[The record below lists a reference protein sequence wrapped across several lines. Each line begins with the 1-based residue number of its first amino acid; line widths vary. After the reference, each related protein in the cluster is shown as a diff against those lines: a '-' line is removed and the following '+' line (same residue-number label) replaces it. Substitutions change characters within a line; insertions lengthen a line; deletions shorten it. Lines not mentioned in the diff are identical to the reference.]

1 MILLQNP
8 NMPVPTNAVEI
19 DAAILD
25 IKAHL
30 ETGLTWLTNGY
41 GRTYKNLDARNGTTV
56 FYPEAYLGEQN
67 NSQRYINLSPDNDK
81 QGQCF
86 FYVVKETISQFQPG
100 MYSYL
105 SYDTAIIFSVNME
118 LINDALLQT
127 EIFQQILV
135 AQVRDVL
142 TRDLLGSSYQLSISS
157 VDFLF
162 ENVYSEFDLAD
173 AQQLEK
179 APLSH
184 FRFNCTIKLPEQC
197 PTPAI
202 VPPILTCYSLDLDG
216 VNEYIEAPINAAY
229 DLDRSNLMS
238 FEAWVKFDSLDSFNH
253 IFSKYDSVAFR
264 GFIFNVANNELRF
277 ALQNFGGVNGLIIS
291 SSGASITVGSWHHL
305 MVTYDGSSN
314 PSGVKLYQNGIL
326 LANLPPVA
334 DTLSATI
341 INAETVKTGAIPS
354 VGGFIDAKVNQVR
367 WWNVELTAGE
377 VLSQFNSGTVL
388 STPVQSASLIYNSA
402 NGNGATFNGSE
413 WEIPDL
419 TGITAGYESVN
430 MEIGDRVEDCPS

>member
-86 FYVVKETISQFQPG
+86 FYVTKENISQFQPG

-127 EIFQQILV
+127 EIYQQILV

-142 TRDLLGSSYQLSISS
+142 TRQLLGSSYQLIITS
-157 VDFLF
+157 VDFEF
-162 ENVYSEFDLAD
+162 DNVYSEFDLAD

-184 FRFNCTIKLPEQC
+184 FRFNCTIKLPETC
-197 PTPAI
+197 PIPSI
-202 VPPILTCYSLDLDG
+202 IPPVTTCQSLLFDG
-216 VNEYIEAPINAAY
+216 VNELLQLPINSAF
-229 DLDRSNLMS
+229 DLQNTHS
-238 FEAWVKFDSLDSFNH
+238 FTFSAWVKLGNIIGFKSLFR
-253 IFSKYDSVAFR
+253 KYDSGINR
-264 GFIFNVANNELRF
+264 GYFLIVNGDEIRMD
-277 ALQNFGGVNGLIIS
+277 LQNNAGINGAIVE
-291 SSGASITVGSWHHL
+291 TVGAGMIAGNWYHIAGS
-305 MVTYDGSSN
+305 YDGSN
-314 PSGVKLYQNGIL
+314 DANNLNLYLNGVLQAKTII
-326 LANLPPVA
+326 AN
-334 DTLSATI
+334 TLTGTI
-341 INAETVKTGAIPS
+341 INTSFLNI
-354 VGGFIDAKVNQVR
+354 GGDLLYFNGNIAKSR
-367 WWNVELTAGE
+367 AWNVELTSIQVAALYNGGSI
-377 VLSQFNSGTVL
+377 LTP
-388 STPVQSASLIYNSA
+388 PVQGANLIIDTDIDN
-402 NGNGATFNGSE
+402 ATFGTE
-413 WEIPDL
+413 WNVPDL
-419 TGITAGYESVN
+419 TAITAGYTSVN
-430 MEIGDRVEDCPS
+430 MEVGDRIEDCPS

>member
-25 IKAHL
+25 IKGHL

-41 GRTYKNLDARNGTTV
+41 GRTYKNLDARNGVTV

-67 NSQRYINLSPDNDK
+67 NSHRYINLSPDNDK

-100 MYSYL
+100 MYSFL

-118 LINDALLQT
+118 LINDLVLQT
-127 EIFQQILV
+127 EIFQQNLV

-142 TRDLLGSSYQLSISS
+142 TRQLMGSSYQLTISS

-184 FRFNCTIKLPEQC
+184 FRFNCTIKLPETC
-197 PTPAI
+197 P
-202 VPPILTCYSLDLDG
+202 VPSIAPPVTTCYSLLFDG
-216 VNEYIEAPINAAY
+216 VNEYIDCTNNVAFDFERT
-229 DLDRSNLMS
+229 DS
-238 FEAWVKFDSLDSFNH
+238 FSLSGWVKLNDLVGVQSILRKKTFVALSKGWFLSTSGNEIRFD
-253 IFSKYDSVAFR
+253 
-264 GFIFNVANNELRF
+264 
-277 ALQNFGGVNGLIIS
+277 LQNNGGANGLITIT
-291 SSGASITVGSWHHL
+291 SGANLSAGVWYHISATYNGNSDFTGVNIYLDGVLQTNTIEDNTLTATIKNTTFVSIG
-305 MVTYDGSSN
+305 G
-314 PSGVKLYQNGIL
+314 PGFFSGNIASARMWNTELTSIQIAAEYNLGTILYPAVQG
-326 LANLPPVA
+326 ANLIV
-334 DTLSATI
+334 DTD
-341 INAETVKTGAIPS
+341 IN
-354 VGGFIDAKVNQVR
+354 N
-367 WWNVELTAGE
+367 
-377 VLSQFNSGTVL
+377 
-388 STPVQSASLIYNSA
+388 
-402 NGNGATFNGSE
+402 ATFGTE
-413 WEIPDL
+413 WEIPD
-419 TGITAGYESVN
+419 TSGITAGYTSAN
-430 MEIGDRVEDCPS
+430 MEVEDRVEDCPS

>member
-1 MILLQNP
+1 MILLQDP

-41 GRTYKNLDARNGTTV
+41 GRTYKNLDARNGVTV

-67 NSQRYINLSPDNDK
+67 NSHRYINLSPDNDK

-100 MYSYL
+100 MYSFL

-118 LINDALLQT
+118 LINDVVLQT
-127 EIFQQILV
+127 EIFQQNLV

-142 TRDLLGSSYQLSISS
+142 TRQLMGSSYQLTISS

-184 FRFNCTIKLPEQC
+184 FRFNCTIQLPEAC
-197 PTPAI
+197 PVPAI
-202 VPPILTCYSLDLDG
+202 APPITTCYSMLLDG
-216 VNEYIEAPINAAY
+216 VNEYISTPLSVGIF
-229 DLDRSNLMS
+229 DR
-238 FEAWVKFDSLDSFNH
+238 FDPFTFSMWIKPQFKAFPM
-253 IFSKYDSVAFR
+253 IFSKYQSGTGYRCFINSSAANVLQFEMEAAGEISVR
-264 GFIFNVANNELRF
+264 TT
-277 ALQNFGGVNGLIIS
+277 
-291 SSGASITVGSWHHL
+291 ASITYNQWQLITITH
-305 MVTYDGSSN
+305 DGSGTAAGIEMYLN
-314 PSGVKLYQNGIL
+314 GFPFVKNVTSDNLVSSIL
-326 LANLPPVA
+326 TVKELQ
-334 DTLSATI
+334 I
-341 INAETVKTGAIPS
+341 GAETIQPLYYKGSFAS
-354 VGGFIDAKVNQVR
+354 FRAWD
-367 WWNVELTAGE
+367 VELTSTQVVAE
-377 VLSQFNSGTVL
+377 YNSGTILSPAVQGGNLVL
-388 STPVQSASLIYNSA
+388 NTDIN
-402 NGNGATFNGSE
+402 NATFGTQ
-413 WEIPDL
+413 WTIPDL
-419 TGITAGYESVN
+419 TGTTLGYTSVN
-430 MEIGDRVEDCPS
+430 MEVEDKVEDCPI